1 MFPDFLEEIG
11 GHSVSGFRFPRRTF
25 QDGLGSCVSSRG
37 IIFGSSSV
45 YSNLSGQDPLLAD
58 LFLYSYESEFLQKL
72 VKDKK
77 IHEARAF
84 NFTFRFIDDVLSI
97 NNSRFAEFLP
107 LIYPP
112 ELEVKETTD
121 TASSASF
128 LDLYLEFDDSGQLS
142 TKIYD
147 KRDDFNFK
155 IINFPN
161 MCSNIPA
168 SPAYGVYISQL
179 IRYARASS
187 NYSDFLKRHL
197 HLRNRLLDQGYK
209 KIRLIRSLKKFIFR
223 YQYLV
228 EIYSVSAEKIIS
240 DAFSYS
246 ENV

>member
-1 MFPDFLEEIG
+1 ML
-11 GHSVSGFRFPRRTF
+11 
-25 QDGLGSCVSSRG
+25 
-37 IIFGSSSV
+37 
-45 YSNLSGQDPLLAD
+45 
-58 LFLYSYESEFLQKL
+58 
-72 VKDKK
+72 
-77 IHEARAF
+77 F
-84 NFTFRFIDDVLSI
+84 NFTYRYIDDVLSI

-197 HLRNRLLDQGYK
+197 HLRNRLQAIKRFALFDLLKSLYSDT
-209 KIRLIRSLKKFIFR
+209 KISSKYIPSLQKRL
-223 YQYLV
+223 
-228 EIYSVSAEKIIS
+228 
-240 DAFSYS
+240 
-246 ENV
+246 